1 MLFKDCHV
9 KGLLPLVRRGCA
21 PLLGTACFLFLIS
34 GLTPQILSAASLPP
48 ADHVIVLVMENK
60 SLGEVAGNPVLPFF
74 NSLPGTRF
82 LNYWSV
88 AHPSLPNY
96 LALLGAPPPL
106 PGSDNPRIRV
116 PGDSLPEEMVRHG
129 MSVAAYMQG
138 LPGDGFGGASY
149 PRVFS
154 RYVEKHDPFLL
165 FSRLRKGPERKN
177 VHPLSRLKEALETDS
192 LPAFSFVA
200 PDLCHDMH
208 GAFSCHMNRQ
218 ELLRAGDRFLAR
230 WIPMIESSRS
240 FHQSR
245 CWIFI
250 LWDESGSRSSWGG
263 EPPPQIAPAPSRLHT
278 GGRVA
283 LLWIDSKR
291 PGRTM
296 VSCFGN
302 HYSLLETL
310 TENFRLPSLA
320 PSGENVPLAGIGG
333 GCPDSQG
340 AGREVSH

>member
-1 MLFKDCHV
+1 MTLSRLIPERGGICWRTALLALLLF
-9 KGLLPLVRRGCA
+9 GAA
-21 PLLGTACFLFLIS
+21 PRDI
-34 GLTPQILSAASLPP
+34 PAAPLPP

-60 SLGEVAGNPVLPFF
+60 SFGEVSGNPVLPFF
-74 NSLPGTRF
+74 NGLSGTRF

-106 PGSDNPRIRV
+106 PDSDNPRVRV
-116 PGDSLPEEMVRHG
+116 SGDSLPEELVRHG
-129 MSVAAYMQG
+129 LTVAAYMQG
-138 LPGDGFGGASY
+138 LPEDGYGGVSY
-149 PRVFS
+149 PRVFG

-177 VHPLSRLKEALETDS
+177 VHPLSRLKEDLSTDR

-208 GAFSCHMNRQ
+208 GAFSCHMNHQ

-230 WIPMIESSRS
+230 WIPFIETSRI
-240 FHQSR
+240 FHESR
-245 CWIFI
+245 LWIFI
-250 LWDESGSRSSWGG
+250 LWDESGSRSTWGG
-263 EPPPQIAPAPSRLHT
+263 PPVSQAAPSPSRLHA

-291 PGRTM
+291 SGGAT
-296 VSCFGN
+296 VSCFAN
-302 HYSLLETL
+302 HYSLLETV
-310 TENFRLPSLA
+310 TENFHMASLA
-320 PSGENVPLAGIGG
+320 PAGEEVPLGG
-333 GCPDSQG
+333 RGGACPESRG
-340 AGREVSH
+340 KH